1 MFLIISYKDGQY
13 GVLDTTDGVTEY
25 YTKEQLLKITKQV
38 QIRGIS
44 PTGEIY
50 CKSDSVIT
58 DFINLASASIAKLM
72 IMGIQDVSEENTK
85 ALNVARKLGL
95 ADDYKDLSFD
105 YKRKSIIFHKL
116 NLVVPY
122 EDANTF
128 QTFTKLDVCDESVVK
143 LSKLGIEAFKY
154 ITIEIGGRQYSL
166 VYLLDLLS
174 LVSVQLRYENIW
186 YIGITP
192 SNKLFKI
199 VFTSLSSPAGTICV
213 SVKFDTLGE
222 LKRQYSKIIGQK
234 VESYGTF
241 RRYIRECV
249 ASKRID
255 TDVVITKV
263 TVKSIG
269 GSDSAIIYRKLKDK
283 YKTLQDVYVGF
294 EP

>member
-1 MFLIISYKDGQY
+1 MFLVISCKNGMY
-13 GVLDTTDGVTEY
+13 GVLDTSDGVTEY
-25 YTKEQLLKITKQV
+25 YTKEQLLGISKQV
-38 QIRGIS
+38 EIRGIS
-44 PTGEIY
+44 PKGDIY
-50 CKSDSVIT
+50 CKSESVIT
-58 DFINLASASIAKLM
+58 DFITLANAAITKLLLL
-72 IMGIQDVSEENTK
+72 GISDYNEEATK
-85 ALNVARKLGL
+85 VLNVAKKFGL
-95 ADDYKDLSFD
+95 ADDGKDLSFD

-122 EDANTF
+122 ENADTF
-128 QTFTKLDVCDESVVK
+128 ETYTKLDICDQNVVK
-143 LSKLGIEAFKY
+143 LSELGIEAFKY
-154 ITIEIGGRQYSL
+154 IMMDIGGRQYSL
-166 VYLLDLLS
+166 LYLLDLLS

-199 VFTSLSSPAGTICV
+199 VFTSLTKPYGTICV

-222 LKRQYSKIIGQK
+222 LRRQYSKIISQK

-249 ASKRID
+249 ASRKPD

-263 TVKSIG
+263 TVKSMS
-269 GSDSAIIYRKLKDK
+269 GSDSILYKKLKDK

-294 EP
+294 